1 MYTSGSMPGGGWCSW
16 CIGWWWL
23 GGAPSATPGGIPGAP
38 AGIAAANA
46 GGRIVILENSR
57 SGVHTGATGMA
68 RAADG
73 GDANIA
79 TGVAGVPAGL
89 ANRIASSKSDSK
101 SAAGREEPFRGA
113 PAADVSYRTPA
124 AVAGTTARFFAIL
137 GPFAFDVSVAALAFN
152 LALRVD
158 DSTPPSAFLDGAAL
172 ETRDATRDR
181 PDEKSVSDAV
191 L

>member
-23 GGAPSATPGGIPGAP
+23 SGAPSATPGGIPAAP

-46 GGRIVILENSR
+46 GGRIAILANSR
-57 SGVHTGATGMA
+57 SGVQTCATGMA

-89 ANRIASSKSDSK
+89 ANLASSKSA
-101 SAAGREEPFRGA
+101 AAGREEPFRGA
-113 PAADVSYRTPA
+113 RAADVGYRTPA
-124 AVAGTTARFFAIL
+124 IVAGTARFSAIL
-137 GPFAFDVSVAALAFN
+137 GPFAFAVSAAALAAD

-158 DSTPPSAFLDGAAL
+158 DSAPPSAFLDGAAL

-181 PDEKSVSDAV
+181 PDEISVSDAV

>member
-23 GGAPSATPGGIPGAP
+23 SGAPSATPGGIPAAP

-46 GGRIVILENSR
+46 GGRIAILANSR

-68 RAADG
+68 RGADG

-89 ANRIASSKSDSK
+89 ANLASSKSA
-101 SAAGREEPFRGA
+101 AAGREEPFRGA
-113 PAADVSYRTPA
+113 RAADVGYCAPA
-124 AVAGTTARFFAIL
+124 VVAATAERFSAIL
-137 GPFAFDVSVAALAFN
+137 DAFAFAVSTAVLAAD

-158 DSTPPSAFLDGAAL
+158 DSAPPPSAFLDGAAL
-172 ETRDATRDR
+172 ETL
-181 PDEKSVSDAV
+181 S
-191 L
+191 LIHI

>member
-23 GGAPSATPGGIPGAP
+23 SGAPSATPGGIPAAP

-46 GGRIVILENSR
+46 GGRIAILANSR
-57 SGVHTGATGMA
+57 SGVHTGATEMA
-68 RAADG
+68 RGADG

-89 ANRIASSKSDSK
+89 ANLASSKSA
-101 SAAGREEPFRGA
+101 AAGREEPFGGA
-113 PAADVSYRTPA
+113 RAADVGYCAPA
-124 AVAGTTARFFAIL
+124 VVAATAARFSAIL
-137 GPFAFDVSVAALAFN
+137 DAFAFAVSTAVLAAD

-158 DSTPPSAFLDGAAL
+158 DSAPPPSAFLDGAAL

-181 PDEKSVSDAV
+181 PEEKSVSDAV